1 MGGCSYEKDCSV
13 SGLKRPVRAED
24 KGPRQEVR
32 RLRAYDLLSPSFHVG
47 LPGCDE
53 SGAWLSQTWQ
63 KGLPADAT
71 GLERLGYVR
80 YSAGV

>member
-53 SGAWLSQTWQ
+53 SGGVAVTDMA
-63 KGLPADAT
+63 KGIT
-71 GLERLGYVR
+71 G
-80 YSAGV
+80 